1 MLTNFFKTILN
12 QLQTPPNFV
21 KDLRIPWEHGLTSNK
36 WRNDGERGRIGGG
49 RTYGRSGR
57 WNGVKDD

>member
-1 MLTNFFKTILN
+1 MPL
-12 QLQTPPNFV
+12 
-21 KDLRIPWEHGLTSNK
+21 EHGLTSNK

-57 WNGVKDD
+57 WNGVKVN